1 MYKNPS
7 RYKILIFIIFK
18 IMNEYQKLVRNKI
31 PQIINSNHQK
41 CQVQKLSNSEYKK
54 ALKHK
59 LIEESEEVLTANKND
74 LAEEIAD
81 IYEVIDTLIK
91 VNKLNKKDIF
101 KIQEQK
107 RKLKG
112 KFDKNCF
119 LISVESIDKINDNI
133 TELEQNIL
141 QQAKIFLEK
150 EVLLKANAIDKNS
163 NILKETF
170 YKMNQINSCFFQLK
184 LAKNIGGIDIS
195 NLGFYSW
202 QIMIA
207 KYSGALSFLQT
218 QHQSAIAMLSQ
229 SKNDIVKE
237 KYLQKIIKEN
247 QFCGVGFSHLRRQ
260 GKPSITAIPIEK
272 GYTLTGFVPW
282 ITGYDI
288 FSYFIIGAT
297 LPDGQELYGI
307 MPFQNNDNLEFST
320 PMKLSAMNSTNTV
333 TATLNQWF
341 LPSEDVVMI
350 QPYQAIHQK
359 DEENVLYHGFF
370 ALGCSLAGLRVLEDN
385 CQKINLQKVTDSYA
399 QLKSQTENLQRK
411 MLDMIIHPNDNFQE
425 KLDLRVQAI
434 SLAYRCAIAAII
446 SSKGEAN
453 QESHCANRI
462 YREALVYSVSGQ
474 TMPILINS
482 LATFT
487 SVKNR

>member
-1 MYKNPS
+1 
-7 RYKILIFIIFK
+7 
-18 IMNEYQKLVRNKI
+18 MNEYQKLIRNKI

-41 CQVQKLSNSEYKK
+41 CQVKELSNSEYKK

-91 VNKLNKKDIF
+91 VNKFDKKEIF
-101 KIQEQK
+101 KIQKEKQK
-107 RKLKG
+107 LRG
-112 KFDKNCF
+112 KFDKKCF
-119 LISVESIDKINDNI
+119 LVSIESLKKDYKL
-133 TELEQNIL
+133 TKLEQNIL
-141 QQAKIFLEK
+141 LQGENFLKK
-150 EVLLKANAIDKNS
+150 EVFLIADAIDRDS
-163 NILKETF
+163 DILKEILDI
-170 YKMNQINSCFFQLK
+170 MNKINPSFFQLK
-184 LAKNIGGIDIS
+184 LAKNWGGFDIS

-229 SKNDIVKE
+229 SKNDIVKA
-237 KYLQKIIKEN
+237 KYLPKITKEN
-247 QFCGVGFSHLRRQ
+247 QFCGVGFSHLRRE
-260 GKPSITAIPIEK
+260 GKPSITAIPTEK
-272 GYTLTGFVPW
+272 GYELTGFVPW

-288 FSYFIIGAT
+288 FSYFIIGAI

-307 MPFQNNDNLEFST
+307 MPFQNHDHLEFSL

-359 DEENVLYHGFF
+359 DEENVLAHGFF
-370 ALGCSLAGLRVLEDN
+370 ALGCSLAGLRVLGDN
-385 CQKINLQKVTDSYA
+385 CQKINLAKVTDSYA
-399 QLKSQTENLQRK
+399 RLKAQTDNLQRK
-411 MLDMIIHPNDNFQE
+411 MLDIIIHPNDNFQE

-434 SLAYRCAIAAII
+434 NLAYRCAIAAII

-453 QESHCANRI
+453 QEYHCANRI

-474 TMPILINS
+474 TIPILTDS

-487 SVKNR
+487 

>member
-1 MYKNPS
+1 
-7 RYKILIFIIFK
+7 
-18 IMNEYQKLVRNKI
+18 MNEYQKLIRNKI
-31 PQIINSNHQK
+31 PQFINSNHQK
-41 CQVQKLSNSEYKK
+41 CQVKELSNSEYKK

-91 VNKLNKKDIF
+91 VNKLGKKEIF
-101 KIQEQK
+101 KIQKEK

-112 KFDKNCF
+112 KFDKKCF
-119 LISVESIDKINDNI
+119 LVSVESVKKDCEL

-141 QQAKIFLEK
+141 LQGETFLKK
-150 EVLLKANAIDKNS
+150 EVFLRADAIDRNS
-163 NILKETF
+163 NILRKTLNT
-170 YKMNQINSCFFQLK
+170 MNKINPCFFQLK
-184 LAKNIGGIDIS
+184 LAKNWGGLGIS

-229 SKNDIVKE
+229 SKNDIVKA
-237 KYLQKIIKEN
+237 KYLPKITKEN

-260 GKPSITAIPIEK
+260 GKPSITAIPTEK
-272 GYTLTGFVPW
+272 GYELTGFVPW

-307 MPFQNNDNLEFST
+307 MPFQNHDHLEFSL

-333 TATLNQWF
+333 TATLSQWF

-359 DEENVLYHGFF
+359 DEENVLSHGFF
-370 ALGCSLAGLRVLEDN
+370 ALGCSLAGLRVLGDN
-385 CQKINLQKVTDSYA
+385 CQKINLPKVTDSYA
-399 QLKSQTENLQRK
+399 RLKAQADNLQHK
-411 MLDMIIHPNDNFQE
+411 MLDIIIHPKDNFEE

-434 SLAYRCAIAAII
+434 NLAYRCAIAAII

-474 TMPILINS
+474 TIPILTDS
-482 LATFT
+482 LAAFT
-487 SVKNR
+487 

>member
-1 MYKNPS
+1 
-7 RYKILIFIIFK
+7 
-18 IMNEYQKLVRNKI
+18 MNEYQKLIRDKI
-31 PQIINSNHQK
+31 PQIINLNNQK
-41 CQVQKLSNSEYKK
+41 CQVKKLSNTEYKE
-54 ALKHK
+54 ALKRK
-59 LIEESEEVLTANKND
+59 LIEESQEVLTANKDN
-74 LAEEIAD
+74 LTEEIAD
-81 IYEVIDTLIK
+81 VYEVIDTLIK
-91 VNKLNKKDIF
+91 VYKLDKKNIQ
-101 KIQEQK
+101 KIQKQK
-107 RKLKG
+107 AKLRG
-112 KFDKNCF
+112 KFEKKYLLVSLD
-119 LISVESIDKINDNI
+119 SSDNI
-133 TELEQNIL
+133 SYKLTELEENIL
-141 QQAKIFLEK
+141 QQGQIFLEK
-150 EVLLKANAIDKNS
+150 EVFFKSEIIDRDS

-170 YKMNQINSCFFQLK
+170 YQMNQINSSFFQLK
-184 LAKNIGGIDIS
+184 LAKNLGGINIT

-218 QHQSAIAMLSQ
+218 QHQSAIAILSQ
-229 SKNDIVKE
+229 SKNETIKE
-237 KYLQKIIKEN
+237 KYLAKILTEN

-260 GKPSITAIPIEK
+260 GKPSITAIPTEK
-272 GYTLTGFVPW
+272 GYKLTGFVPW

-307 MPFQNNDNLEFST
+307 MPFQNNNNLQFSI

-333 TATLNQWF
+333 TASLNQWF

-359 DEENVLYHGFF
+359 DEENVLHHGFF

-399 QLKSQTENLQRK
+399 QLKQQTESLQQK
-411 MLDMIIHPNDNFQE
+411 MLEIIINPNDNFEQ
-425 KLDLRVQAI
+425 KLNLRVEAI
-434 SLAYRCAIAAII
+434 SLAHRCAIAAII

-474 TMPILINS
+474 TIPILTNS

-487 SVKNR
+487 

>member
-1 MYKNPS
+1 
-7 RYKILIFIIFK
+7 
-18 IMNEYQKLVRNKI
+18 MNEYQKLIRNKI
-31 PQIINSNHQK
+31 PQIINSNYQK
-41 CQVQKLSNSEYKK
+41 CQVKELSNSEYKK

-91 VNKLNKKDIF
+91 VNKLEKKEIF
-101 KIQEQK
+101 KIQKEK
-107 RKLKG
+107 RKLRG
-112 KFDKNCF
+112 KFDKKCF
-119 LISVESIDKINDNI
+119 LVSVESLKKDYEL

-141 QQAKIFLEK
+141 LQGENFLKK
-150 EVLLKANAIDKNS
+150 EVFLRADAIDRDS
-163 NILKETF
+163 NILRETLDT
-170 YKMNQINSCFFQLK
+170 MNKINPYFFQLK
-184 LAKNIGGIDIS
+184 LPKNWDGFDIS

-229 SKNDIVKE
+229 SENDIVKA
-237 KYLQKIIKEN
+237 KYLPKIIKEN

-260 GKPSITAIPIEK
+260 GKPSINAIPTEK
-272 GYTLTGFVPW
+272 GYELTGFVPW

-307 MPFQNNDNLEFST
+307 MPFQNHDHLKFSL

-341 LPSEDVVMI
+341 LPSEDIVMI
-350 QPYQAIHQK
+350 QPSQAIHQK
-359 DEENVLYHGFF
+359 DKENVLSHGFF
-370 ALGCSLAGLRVLEDN
+370 ALGCSLAGLRILEDN
-385 CQKINLQKVTDSYA
+385 CQKINLPKVTDNYSR
-399 QLKSQTENLQRK
+399 LKAQTENLQRK
-411 MLDMIIHPNDNFQE
+411 MLDIIIHPNDNFEE

-434 SLAYRCAIAAII
+434 NLAYRCAIAAII

-453 QESHCANRI
+453 QESHYANRI

-474 TMPILINS
+474 TIPVLTHS

-487 SVKNR
+487 

>member
-1 MYKNPS
+1 
-7 RYKILIFIIFK
+7 
-18 IMNEYQKLVRNKI
+18 MNEYQKLIRNKI

-41 CQVQKLSNSEYKK
+41 CQVKELSNSEYKK

-59 LIEESEEVLTANKND
+59 LIEESEEVLTANKHD
-74 LAEEIAD
+74 LVEEIAD

-91 VNKLNKKDIF
+91 VNKLDKKDIF
-101 KIQEQK
+101 KLQKEK

-119 LISVESIDKINDNI
+119 LVSIESVKKDYIL

-141 QQAKIFLEK
+141 LKGETFLKK
-150 EVLLKANAIDKNS
+150 EVFLKADAIDRNS
-163 NILKETF
+163 DILKETLDT
-170 YKMNQINSCFFQLK
+170 MNKINPCFFQLK
-184 LAKNIGGIDIS
+184 LAKNWGGFGIS

-229 SKNDIVKE
+229 SKNDIVKT
-237 KYLQKIIKEN
+237 KYLPKITKEN
-247 QFCGVGFSHLRRQ
+247 QFCGVGFSHLRRE
-260 GKPSITAIPIEK
+260 GKPSITAIPTEK
-272 GYTLTGFVPW
+272 GYELTGFVPW

-307 MPFQNNDNLEFST
+307 MPFQNHDHLEFSL

-350 QPYQAIHQK
+350 EPYQTIHQK
-359 DEENVLYHGFF
+359 DEKNVLDHGFF
-370 ALGCSLAGLRVLEDN
+370 ALGCSLAGLRVLGDN
-385 CQKINLQKVTDSYA
+385 CQKINLAKVTDSYTRLKA
-399 QLKSQTENLQRK
+399 QADNLQHK
-411 MLDMIIHPNDNFQE
+411 MLDIVIHPNDNFEE

-434 SLAYRCAIAAII
+434 NLAYRCAIAAII

-453 QESHCANRI
+453 QEYHCANRI

-474 TMPILINS
+474 TIPILTHS

-487 SVKNR
+487 

>member
-1 MYKNPS
+1 
-7 RYKILIFIIFK
+7 
-18 IMNEYQKLVRNKI
+18 MNEYHKLIRNKI
-31 PQIINSNHQK
+31 PKIINSNHQK
-41 CQVQKLSNSEYKK
+41 CQVKKLSNSEYKK

-91 VNKLNKKDIF
+91 VNKLGKKEIF
-101 KIQEQK
+101 KIQKEK

-112 KFDKNCF
+112 KFDKKCF
-119 LISVESIDKINDNI
+119 LVSVESVKKDCEL

-141 QQAKIFLEK
+141 LQGETFLKK
-150 EVLLKANAIDKNS
+150 EVFLRADAIDRNS
-163 NILKETF
+163 NILREILDI
-170 YKMNQINSCFFQLK
+170 MNKINPSFFQLK
-184 LAKNIGGIDIS
+184 LAKNWGGLGIS

-229 SKNDIVKE
+229 SKNDIVKA
-237 KYLQKIIKEN
+237 KYLPKITKEN

-260 GKPSITAIPIEK
+260 GKPSITAIPTEK
-272 GYTLTGFVPW
+272 GYELTGFVPW

-307 MPFQNNDNLEFST
+307 MPFQNHDHLEFSL
-320 PMKLSAMNSTNTV
+320 PMKLSAINSTNTV

-359 DEENVLYHGFF
+359 DEENVLSHGFF
-370 ALGCSLAGLRVLEDN
+370 ALGCSLAGLRVLGDN
-385 CQKINLQKVTDSYA
+385 CQKINLPKVTDSYA
-399 QLKSQTENLQRK
+399 RLKAQADNLQHK
-411 MLDMIIHPNDNFQE
+411 MLDIIIHPKDNFEE

-434 SLAYRCAIAAII
+434 NLAYRCAIAAII

-474 TMPILINS
+474 TIPILTDS
-482 LATFT
+482 LAAFT
-487 SVKNR
+487 